1 MPTCATEENKS
12 DKTPLSNLILPVP
25 DTDFRDFLD
34 EVEELA
40 GFAPQIIEA
49 IEKDLDA
56 HAREKKKLR
65 LEDRRFFEGR
75 TADLPELDIEEEN
88 ILAAELNLG
97 ASRPRM
103 PAYAVYVF
111 VMIRGFLGSLTTK
124 PARRFVRESMSLYGF
139 LQSGGLRMP
148 AVTTILENVNL
159 VSHTTRELIFDKQ
172 IGFILQEQWDDFGKL
187 TIDSTSVK
195 ANSCWPTDGKILS
208 GLLMR
213 ANRLGQKLHVFGL
226 EDFRKG
232 WVGRWLE
239 EMDKLEFPDLSGR
252 GQTEV
257 EGQAEETLPAVAQ
270 AGPQGGR
277 LTNGGTEPS

>member
-1 MPTCATEENKS
+1 MIFWMKLKNWPGSRRKS
-12 DKTPLSNLILPVP
+12 SRRSRRIWTP
-25 DTDFRDFLD
+25 
-34 EVEELA
+34 
-40 GFAPQIIEA
+40 
-49 IEKDLDA
+49 

-75 TADLPELDIEEEN
+75 TAELPELDIEEEN

-97 ASRPRM
+97 AGRPRM

-111 VMIRGFLGSLTTK
+111 VMLRGFLGSLTTK

-187 TIDSTSVK
+187 PIDSTSVK

-232 WVGRWLE
+232 LGWALAGGNGQAGVS
-239 EMDKLEFPDLSGR
+239 DLSGR